1 MATNVHTPGIMLAC
15 AYVCL
20 LPSAIETIKPYFVC
34 LSCRWLLIRGKETNI
49 SACEHDPW
57 GVHICA
63 HDDDVGIR
71 CYIDCH
77 EFKCHNTGRCI
88 SKSWVCNGSDDC
100 GDNSDERHCK

>member
-1 MATNVHTPGIMLAC
+1 MGTNVHTPGIMLAC

-20 LPSAIETIKPYFVC
+20 LPSYKQPSARKTDKI
-34 LSCRWLLIRGKETNI
+34 WLDSLYCRGKETNI

-57 GVHICA
+57 GVHICG